1 MSRIEDLLK
10 QLLRENPNNNYSQ
23 NNLDISD
30 VQLPS
35 PIKRRQMNIAYNIIN
50 NLKVEYDKL
59 ILNTTPFAK
68 DLLDNNRYTEPSLHT
83 DKEGL
88 KNNIRLNLRKLNSDF
103 EVIRITNEERLM
115 TSESFSF
122 EDASI
127 INNLENLWEKDRKS
141 MSFLEMAIKWKIT
154 IPDGIELDK
163 GVVATYRNVTDYNTI
178 IYDVNKYNLR
188 IEIDVIY

>member
-68 DLLDNNRYTEPSLHT
+68 ELLDNNRYTEPSLHT

-127 INNLENLWEKDRKS
+127 INNLENLWEQDRKS